1 MNPQLCNNARS
12 MGIMETWK
20 SPEHSFF
27 LYDSNIESGLKP
39 KPKVKY
45 QLYTQD

>member
-1 MNPQLCNNARS
+1 

-27 LYDSNIESGLKP
+27 YDSNIESRLKP
-39 KPKVKY
+39 NQK
-45 QLYTQD
+45 LEMLEMLEMFTQVCKC

>member
-1 MNPQLCNNARS
+1 

-27 LYDSNIESGLKP
+27 LYDSNIESRLKP

-45 QLYTQD
+45 QMLNPGL